1 MLQRIQQEGP
11 LRATD
16 FLQKRA
22 KKGAVWWDWKP
33 EKVALEQLFIEGELM
48 VVERRGF
55 QKVYDLTE
63 RMLPT
68 GTETTMSSAN
78 KKTVRI
84 FQSATFIGN
93 GICRAY
99 GYQDRS

>member
-1 MLQRIQQEGP
+1 VLQRIQQEGP

-55 QKVYDLTE
+55 
-63 RMLPT
+63 
-68 GTETTMSSAN
+68 
-78 KKTVRI
+78 
-84 FQSATFIGN
+84 
-93 GICRAY
+93 
-99 GYQDRS
+99 